1 MTSSRPYLIRALLEW
16 ISDNDCTPYLLVA
29 ADADGVAVP
38 QRHVQDGRIVLNV
51 SAAATRNF
59 QLDDAAVE
67 FDSRF
72 SGEPFHVVAPLR
84 AVAAVYAKE
93 NGEGMAF
100 EVEPPAK
107 AQPPKDDAQPAPRG
121 APALKLVE

>member
-16 ISDNDCTPYLLVA
+16 IGDNDGTPYLLVA
-29 ADADGVAVP
+29 ADVDGVAVP
-38 QRHVQDGRIVLNV
+38 RDHVKNGRIVLNV
-51 SAAATRNF
+51 STAATRNF
-59 QLDDAAVE
+59 RLDDEVVE

-72 SGEPFHVVAPLR
+72 NGKPFHVVAPLG

-100 EVEPPAK
+100 EVEQGRQTAPPQGKPEARRT
-107 AQPPKDDAQPAPRG
+107 PV
-121 APALKLVE
+121 LKLVE

>member
-16 ISDNDCTPYLLVA
+16 ITDNGCTPYLLVA

-38 QRHVQDGRIVLNV
+38 KGHAQKGRIVLNV

-59 QLDDAAVE
+59 QLDDTVVE

-100 EVEPPAK
+100 EVEPPTK
-107 AQPPKDDAQPAPRG
+107 AQAPDKETPPARQG
-121 APALKLVE
+121 APALRLVE

>member
-16 ISDNDCTPYLLVA
+16 IGDNDGTPYLLVA
-29 ADADGVAVP
+29 ADVEGVAVP
-38 QRHVQDGRIVLNV
+38 PDHVKNGRIVLNV

-59 QLDDAAVE
+59 RLDDDVVE

-72 SGEPFHVVAPLR
+72 NGKPFHVVAPLG

-100 EVEPPAK
+100 EVEQARQT
-107 AQPPKDDAQPAPRG
+107 APPKGKPEAHRAPV
-121 APALKLVE
+121 LKLVE